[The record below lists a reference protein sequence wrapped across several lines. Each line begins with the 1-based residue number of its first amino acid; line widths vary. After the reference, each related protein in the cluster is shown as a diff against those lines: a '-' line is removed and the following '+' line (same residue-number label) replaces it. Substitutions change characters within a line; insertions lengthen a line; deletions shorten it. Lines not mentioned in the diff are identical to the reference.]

1 MKITTNKKLRKSIA
15 QFIFVAASL
24 FITQSCVKDNFD
36 FKKLSQTDY
45 HPNIAV
51 PLVYSSLTIQD
62 LLTKS
67 NQNLIIV
74 GSDKFCTLVY
84 KGNLFSLNADSVVK
98 IPDNQPPPLSASLS
112 TGQIS
117 ALGFAGT
124 VMVPYSQTV
133 AFNTGVGGPK
143 IDSVTFKAGSLGLS
157 LNSSFKYSGQIKVI
171 IPSAKKNGVAFT
183 QIIPFTYTGSIP
195 VLSNVNLSLAGYNF
209 DMTIGGTAFNQFV
222 VNFEVT
228 LTGSGA
234 APLTTDQIT
243 INQSLSNMKFAKV
256 FGDIGQQSLSP
267 NVDTVKLS
275 IFKNVLG
282 AATFTLANPTIKLIL
297 SNSYGVPITASISQ
311 FDGYT
316 SGSPPFAI
324 TGSPNPL
331 PIHSPNF
338 SQIGQMLT
346 DSFSLNNSNSNV
358 ATVINNTPQYLI
370 YKVTSQ
376 TNPLGGTTHSNFVL
390 DTSRFKADMELDLPL
405 YGTAKNFILQDT
417 VPFNVSQTIPSQV
430 ESALIR
436 TYNANGF
443 PFDVN
448 MQIYFVDSLYTKLDS
463 LVSPNQIVLKSGT
476 VNSTTGMVT
485 SSTSSTYDAT
495 LTKPR
500 LAHLKTSKY
509 LLIRAVANTSNG
521 GTTNVKI
528 YSNYKIDFKLGLQ
541 VQVNTKI

>member
-1 MKITTNKKLRKSIA
+1 V
-15 QFIFVAASL
+15 QFLFVAAML
-24 FITQSCVKDNFD
+24 FTFQSCVKDNFD

-84 KGNLFSLNADSVVK
+84 KGNLFSLAAADIIT
-98 IPDNQPPPLSASLS
+98 IPDNQPPPFSASLS
-112 TGQIS
+112 SGQIS
-117 ALGFAGT
+117 ALGIAGT

-133 AFNTGVGGPK
+133 AFDAGVNGPK
-143 IDSVTFKAGSLGLS
+143 IDSIGFKAGTLGLS
-157 LNSSFKYSGQIKVI
+157 LNSDFKYSGQIKVI
-171 IPSAKKNGVAFT
+171 IPGAKKNGVVFT
-183 QIIPFTYTGSIP
+183 QVIPFTYTGSVP
-195 VLSNVNLSLAGYNF
+195 VLSSVNIPLAGYNF
-209 DMTIGGTAFNQFV
+209 DMTNGGTAFNQFV

-228 LTGSGA
+228 LIGSGTP
-234 APLTTDQIT
+234 PLTSDQIT
-243 INQSLSNMKFAKV
+243 ITQSLSGMKFAKI

-267 NVDTVKLS
+267 NVDSVKLS

-282 AATFTLANPTIKLIL
+282 TASFTLADPTIKVLL
-297 SNSYGVPITASISQ
+297 SNSYGIPITASLSQ
-311 FDGYT
+311 FDGYS
-316 SGSPPFAI
+316 SGSAPYAI

-331 PIHSPNF
+331 PIHSPGFN
-338 SQIGQMLT
+338 QIGQILT
-346 DSFSLNNSNSNV
+346 DSFSLNNGNSNI
-358 ATVINNTPQYLI
+358 ATVINNTPQFLI
-370 YKVTSQ
+370 YKITSQ

-417 VPFNVSQTIPSQV
+417 IPFNVSQTIPSQV

-436 TYNANGF
+436 TYNSNGF

-448 MQIYFVDSLYTKLDS
+448 MQIYFVDSLYSKLDS
-463 LVSPNQIVLKSGT
+463 LVSPNQIILKSGT
-476 VNSTTGMVT
+476 VSSTTGIVT
-485 SSTSSTYDAT
+485 SSTSTTYDAT

-500 LAHLKTSKY
+500 LANLKTSKY
-509 LLIRAVANTSNG
+509 LLIRAVANTANG
-521 GTTNVKI
+521 GATNVKI
-528 YSNYKIDFKLGLQ
+528 YSDYKINFKLGLQ
-541 VQVNTKI
+541 VQINTKI

>member
-1 MKITTNKKLRKSIA
+1 MKITINKNLRKLIA
-15 QFIFVAASL
+15 QFLFVVALL
-24 FITQSCVKDNFD
+24 FIIQSCVKDNFD

-84 KGNLFSLNADSVVK
+84 KGNLFSLAAADIIT
-98 IPDNQPPPLSASLS
+98 IPNNQPPPFSASLS

-133 AFNTGVGGPK
+133 AFNTGIGGPK
-143 IDSVTFKAGSLGLS
+143 IDSVTFKAGILGLS

-171 IPSAKKNGVAFT
+171 IPSAKKNGIVFT

-195 VLSNVNLSLAGYNF
+195 VLSNVTLPLTGYNF
-209 DMTIGGTAFNQFV
+209 DMTSGGTAFNQFL

-228 LTGSGA
+228 LNGSGA

-243 INQSLSNMKFAKV
+243 ITQSLSNMKFAKI

-282 AATFTLANPTIKLIL
+282 AATFTLANPMVKVLL
-297 SNSYGVPITASISQ
+297 SNSYGVPITASLSQ
-311 FDGYT
+311 FDGYS
-316 SGSPPFAI
+316 SGMPPYAI

-338 SQIGQMLT
+338 NQIGQILT
-346 DSFSLNNSNSNV
+346 DSFSLNNGNSNI
-358 ATVINNTPQYLI
+358 ASVINNTPQYLI

-376 TNPLGGTTHSNFVL
+376 TNPLGGTTHGNFVI
-390 DTSRFKADMELDLPL
+390 DTSRFKADLELDLPL

-463 LVSPNQIVLKSGT
+463 LVSPNQIILKSGT

-485 SSTSSTYDAT
+485 SSTSTTYDAT

-500 LAHLKTSKY
+500 LTHLKTSKY

-521 GTTNVKI
+521 GATNVKI